1 MMRKVSLGLPA
12 TSIPLAVVV
21 GLIAG
26 FAVGKSLPLPCFLPI
41 ASRSLPPLPTQKAIL
56 SIVPVLPPPFIGSSS
71 VPPLSSA

>member
-26 FAVGKSLPLPCFLPI
+26 FAVGKSLPLP
-41 ASRSLPPLPTQKAIL
+41 
-56 SIVPVLPPPFIGSSS
+56 
-71 VPPLSSA
+71 